1 LANSGHVTISRC
13 PSEAIV
19 RERSIIAAH
28 LAGDAKGSM
37 TVTAHNSSRQE
48 KPLAKILIAVAMLV
62 LTSGPASATDKI
74 DAMAIA
80 QKWADTF
87 NKGDFKSDTSV
98 CADDAVI
105 VDDFSPHVW
114 QGRGACT
121 QWYSAFLV
129 YAKTAITDAKITLGD
144 TQHLDIDSGYGY
156 LVATVT
162 LTYRKAG
169 KPIKEAGIVTMTMHN
184 IGTGWRMTS
193 MTWADR

>member
-1 LANSGHVTISRC
+1 M
-13 PSEAIV
+13 
-19 RERSIIAAH
+19 
-28 LAGDAKGSM
+28 K
-37 TVTAHNSSRQE
+37 
-48 KPLAKILIAVAMLV
+48 KPLITVAMLF
-62 LTSGPASATDKI
+62 LTSGSASATDKI

-87 NKGDFKSDTSV
+87 NNGDFKSDTAV

-121 QWYSAFLV
+121 QWYNAFLV
-129 YAKTAITDAKITLGD
+129 YAAKAAITDAKITFGD

-156 LVATVT
+156 LVATVA

-169 KPIKEAGIVTMTMHN
+169 KPIKEAGIVIMTLHN
-184 IGTGWRMTS
+184 VGTGWRMTS
-193 MTWADR
+193 MTWADQ